1 MAVKRFLLLGSLLL
15 SSVLFGFPDQ
25 PSHLPKPRPERRKD
39 IIDFNGA
46 SHLYFRFTE
55 NGKDANR
62 ELLDG
67 FWERAHST
75 AANLAAYNRETRPE
89 VRQTMRLGSSIL
101 IAVEGVVLIPGPEET
116 VDLFLETNP
125 YELYLGRI
133 KKDHLANST
142 DAIHIEVPTLG
153 GSNELGGGSISGTV
167 QLKWDRQAG
176 VLALFQANI
185 DVKVSLHT
193 VGDCSDRAQF
203 KDLKSDFSPQ
213 SKRRPKPLWADEEVK
228 VITPTKSP
236 KSSA

>member
-101 IAVEGVVLIPGPEET
+101 IADICAIPFASPT
-116 VDLFLETNP
+116 P
-125 YELYLGRI
+125 S
-133 KKDHLANST
+133 AAST
-142 DAIHIEVPTLG
+142 RWA
-153 GSNELGGGSISGTV
+153 
-167 QLKWDRQAG
+167 
-176 VLALFQANI
+176 
-185 DVKVSLHT
+185 
-193 VGDCSDRAQF
+193 
-203 KDLKSDFSPQ
+203 SP
-213 SKRRPKPLWADEEVK
+213 
-228 VITPTKSP
+228 ITSR
-236 KSSA
+236 